1 MEKAAEALRING
13 FSGQVSPLSHRS
25 HLLTRGMRL
34 AAATRRPPL
43 STPNWVINA
52 KTIGLSGGGQAS
64 PNVRG
69 QHPRQRCL
77 SRCTSA
83 AKGEKEGK
91 EMKSIA
97 IASLF
102 VLVGTTAQAEIMC
115 TERGGCW
122 ETGKQ
127 IRLLPNL
134 RGVGTTISSRDG
146 KGAVSTQN
154 MPIANDVP
162 HQYFPSKRK

>member
-1 MEKAAEALRING
+1 
-13 FSGQVSPLSHRS
+13 
-25 HLLTRGMRL
+25 
-34 AAATRRPPL
+34 
-43 STPNWVINA
+43 
-52 KTIGLSGGGQAS
+52 
-64 PNVRG
+64 
-69 QHPRQRCL
+69 
-77 SRCTSA
+77 
-83 AKGEKEGK
+83 
-91 EMKSIA
+91 MKSIA

-162 HQYFPSKRK
+162 HQHFPSKRK